1 MLGQP
6 LPLPLASASRG
17 FFIDVLVYRH
27 SRLRLAFGPPAW
39 PVSATPTAL
48 TTALCQRA
56 TTNRCA
62 AAQTEK

>member
-1 MLGQP
+1 MLWAAPASGLAF
-6 LPLPLASASRG
+6 LPALAQNG
-17 FFIDVLVYRH
+17 LVYRH
-27 SRLRLAFGPPAW
+27 TRLRLAFCPPPW
-39 PVSATPTAL
+39 PVSATATAL